1 MKRNE
6 GKIFIFVASVL
17 VGILISSNIMVSDAE
32 QKIYLSTT
40 EYIEAHNEKIKLTN
54 EIPNLKEKIYEYSEK
69 LQTYEDSTQ
78 NNDDLHGKMVE
89 ELNFNDM
96 VLGKVDVIGEGIT
109 ITIRDASEYY
119 FKEYKEKN
127 FDPYSLIVHDND
139 IMNVVNDLKS
149 AGAEVISINGQRITN
164 QSDIFCSGPFIEV
177 NGIKSPVPFIIN
189 AIGNKEEMASYV
201 EANDKWLSF
210 LELRNIRVDLVKSDE
225 VKIYAFNGLLNDKYL
240 NELELEDK
248 TE

>member
-6 GKIFIFVASVL
+6 GKIFIFIASVL
-17 VGILISSNIMVSDAE
+17 LGILISTNIVVSDTE
-32 QKIYLSTT
+32 QKIYLNPT
-40 EYIEAHNEKIKLTN
+40 EYVEAYNKKMKLTK
-54 EIPNLKEKIYEYSEK
+54 EIPNLREKILEYSEK
-69 LQTYEDSTQ
+69 LQTYEEASR
-78 NNDDLHGKMVE
+78 NNDDLREKMAE

-96 VLGKVDVIGEGIT
+96 VLGKVDVVGEGIT
-109 ITIRDASEYY
+109 ITIKDAPEY
-119 FKEYKEKN
+119 FFHEYKEKN
-127 FDPYSLIVHDND
+127 FDPYPLIVHDND
-139 IMNVVNDLKS
+139 IINVVNDLKN
-149 AGAEVISINGQRITN
+149 AGAEVIAINGQRIIN

-189 AIGNKEEMASYV
+189 AIGNKEEMTSYV

-225 VKIYAFNGLLNDKYL
+225 VKIYTFNGLLNDKYL
-240 NELELEDK
+240 NELMLEDK